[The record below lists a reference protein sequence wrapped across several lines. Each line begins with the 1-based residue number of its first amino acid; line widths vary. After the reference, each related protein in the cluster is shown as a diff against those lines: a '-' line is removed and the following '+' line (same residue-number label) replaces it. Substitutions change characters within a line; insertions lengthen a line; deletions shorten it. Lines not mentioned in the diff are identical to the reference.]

1 MMTALF
7 ERISLQARQYPQLEA
22 VVTTQATLSYAELQ
36 QRVELLVSSS
46 LICAIWP
53 YGA

>member
-22 VVTTQATLSYAELQ
+22 VVTTQTTLSYAELHIECRFQ
-36 QRVELLVSSS
+36 
-46 LICAIWP
+46 A
-53 YGA
+53 A

>member
-1 MMTALF
+1 MTALF

-36 QRVELLVSSS
+36 QRVELLSAGFKQ
-46 LICAIWP
+46 LNLRHLAL
-53 YGA
+53 